1 MNTSFF
7 RPAARE
13 PERLNA
19 VTQRL
24 EVFIASLTAAIRDLT
39 IHNDI
44 SRRRSKAGAPV
55 CDRRISAL
63 IDRRYSRPL
72 IPSPSP
78 PMGERVGRVAG
89 RARGPRLGS
98 LRRSLASHR
107 TIACLLLIAGM
118 SQNGWGDA
126 PQNSHSLWNPF
137 KHPSARNHKNPR
149 ESQKKKRKGNEQLTQ
164 ISLAALG
171 NLKVTTVSKEPEEVW
186 KTPAAI
192 YVITQEDIRRSGA
205 TSIPEVLR
213 LAPGVE
219 VARID
224 SDHWSV
230 GIRGFGNAFSK
241 SVLVLIDGRSVY
253 TPLFGGVYWEV
264 QNLPLEDVDRI
275 EVIRGPGGTIWG
287 SNAVNGVIN
296 IITKKAKDTHG
307 ALVSIGG
314 GNVDQGTGEFRY
326 GGGNG
331 KGFDYRV
338 YGMGFSRG
346 PEFHL
351 DHDPFDAW
359 KTGQAGFRMD
369 WDTQS
374 RDSFTLQGD
383 IYNGDDGERVAISSY
398 SPPAQNNVDG
408 IDEVSGGNLLG
419 HWKRKLD
426 EGSDVQ
432 VLAYY
437 DRTNRLGPPFGE
449 DHDTF
454 DADFQYHTTLSR
466 QQDFILGLGARLSP
480 SDFIQTVPTVDF
492 LPHHQTD
499 KLYSAFA
506 QDEIPILENQLWLT
520 IGSKLEHNNY
530 TGFEVEPR
538 ASLLWTPTPRQT
550 VWASVTRAVRT
561 PSDLEEDLQLTGF
574 VTANPLPIFTRVADN
589 GKFFSEELIGYEA
602 GYRSLIR
609 PKLYLDIAT
618 FHNDY
623 NYLSSFGAASV
634 FFETT
639 PPPLRLVV
647 AVPFANGIEG
657 TTDGFEIA
665 PDWRPERW
673 WELKGSYSYLHMDL
687 RRRPGSVDVSTVLTD
702 EGSSPQHQAVIQ
714 SLFNLPKHFE
724 FDQTYRYVSAL
735 PALSVPAYGTADLRL
750 GWRPTQHVEF
760 SLSGQNLLQPQ
771 HVEFVSDPGLPVEIM
786 RSAYG
791 KVTFRW

>member
-1 MNTSFF
+1 M
-7 RPAARE
+7 
-13 PERLNA
+13 
-19 VTQRL
+19 
-24 EVFIASLTAAIRDLT
+24 SL
-39 IHNDI
+39 
-44 SRRRSKAGAPV
+44 S
-55 CDRRISAL
+55 
-63 IDRRYSRPL
+63 
-72 IPSPSP
+72 
-78 PMGERVGRVAG
+78 E
-89 RARGPRLGS
+89 
-98 LRRSLASHR
+98 
-107 TIACLLLIAGM
+107 
-118 SQNGWGDA
+118 
-126 PQNSHSLWNPF
+126 
-137 KHPSARNHKNPR
+137 
-149 ESQKKKRKGNEQLTQ
+149 
-164 ISLAALG
+164 LG

-186 KTPAAI
+186 RTPAAI

-230 GIRGFGNAFSK
+230 GIRGFGNELSR
-241 SVLVLIDGRSVY
+241 SLLVLIDGRSVY
-253 TPLFGGVYWEV
+253 TPLFAGVYWEV

-331 KGFDYRV
+331 KGFDYRL

-346 PEFHL
+346 SELHL
-351 DHDPFDAW
+351 DHDPFDKW
-359 KTGQAGFRMD
+359 QTGQAGFRTD
-369 WDTQS
+369 WDMQS
-374 RDSFTLQGD
+374 HGTLTVQGD
-383 IYNGDDGERVAISSY
+383 IYKGDDGERVSVASY
-398 SPPAQNNVDG
+398 SPPFRNTVDSNAA
-408 IDEVSGGNLLG
+408 VSGGNLLG
-419 HWKRKLD
+419 HWKRELGV
-426 EGSDVQ
+426 GSDVQ
-432 VLAYY
+432 IMAYF
-437 DRTNRLGPPFGE
+437 DRTSRMEPQFGE
-449 DHDTF
+449 IRDTL
-454 DADFQYHTTLSR
+454 DVDFLHHLTLPYH
-466 QQDFILGLGARLSP
+466 QDFLWGLGARWSP
-480 SDFIQTVPTVDF
+480 SDFIQLVPTINF
-492 LPHHQTD
+492 TPHQQTD

-506 QDEIPILENQLWLT
+506 QDEIPIVENQLSLT
-520 IGSKLEHNNY
+520 LGSKLEHNIY
-530 TGFEVEPR
+530 TGFEVEPSAR
-538 ASLLWTPTPRQT
+538 LLWTPTPRQT

-561 PSDLEEDLQLTGF
+561 PSRVDEDVELT
-574 VTANPLPIFTRVADN
+574 ALLLPNPLAFLQVVGN
-589 GKFFSEELIGYEA
+589 GHFFSEQLIGYEA
-602 GYRSLIR
+602 GYRGLVT
-609 PKLYLDIAT
+609 PKFYMDIAT

-623 NYLSSFGAASV
+623 NYLFSFGFQNATVSV
-634 FFETT
+634 ETS
-639 PPPLRLVV
+639 PPPPHLLLMFPIV
-647 AVPFANGIEG
+647 NGIQG
-657 TTDGFEIA
+657 TTDGFEVA

-687 RRRPGSVDVSTVLTD
+687 RRRPGNLDKGNVLAD
-702 EGSSPQHQAVIQ
+702 EGSSPQHQVVIQ

-735 PALSVPAYGTADLRL
+735 PALSVPSYGTADLRL